1 MAAKTED
8 ERKRKALEDVFNQ
21 FDKDRSGKICG
32 TELKAAIRLYYEAL
46 HENPG
51 DKEIDKDVTAILSAC
66 DTTKDGQIDLQEWFK
81 FFGV

>member
-1 MAAKTED
+1 MAGKTD
-8 ERKRKALEDVFNQ
+8 EAAKRKALEDVFNQ
-21 FDKDRSGKICG
+21 FDKDKSGKICA
-32 TELKAAIRLYYEAL
+32 TELRAAVRLYYESL

-51 DKEIDKDVTAILSAC
+51 DAEIDKDVGAILAAC